1 MMKVLYASIVCKE
14 RPLVAVSHALTAS
27 VTDGGADLD
36 VADVTAL
43 YEVFCQV
50 SDPRK
55 PRGVR
60 HALPAVLTML
70 ALAVLC
76 GARNFRQAADRVA
89 ELPTLLLTAA
99 GARLDPR
106 HGRRKPPSRDTLRRL
121 AETIDAAAT
130 DRLLCQWIATRIPPP
145 EGGRPGLALDGK
157 TVRASHDGDPTD
169 NVKLFSAM
177 LHDTAVVIA
186 QLRVPDD
193 TTEVTQVQTLL
204 DPVEIAGTVITAD
217 AAHPSTET
225 AAYLH
230 QRGAGYVFTVKGNRP
245 ALLAAIWQRL
255 PAATSD
261 TAAHTHREH
270 RSGLIIE
277 RRIWTADAAGIDF
290 PAAAQVFRI
299 RRDTYDLTGQ
309 RLRKDIVHGI
319 TNLTAHATTPA
330 HIADYTRR
338 HWGIENKIHWVR
350 DVLFAEDHH
359 HAWLGAAAHTMALFR
374 NLAIGLIRLA
384 GHTKIKQVLERL
396 HGNKLLIPPL
406 LTASRT

>member
-1 MMKVLYASIVCKE
+1 M
-14 RPLVAVSHALTAS
+14 
-27 VTDGGADLD
+27 
-36 VADVTAL
+36 
-43 YEVFCQV
+43 
-50 SDPRK
+50 
-55 PRGVR
+55 
-60 HALPAVLTML
+60 
-70 ALAVLC
+70 
-76 GARNFRQAADRVA
+76 
-89 ELPTLLLTAA
+89 
-99 GARLDPR
+99 
-106 HGRRKPPSRDTLRRL
+106 
-121 AETIDAAAT
+121 
-130 DRLLCQWIATRIPPP
+130 
-145 EGGRPGLALDGK
+145 
-157 TVRASHDGDPTD
+157 
-169 NVKLFSAM
+169 
-177 LHDTAVVIA
+177 IA

-225 AAYLH
+225 ADYLH

-245 ALLAAIWQRL
+245 TLLAAIWQRL

-270 RSGLIIE
+270 HSGLIIE

-319 TNLTAHATTPA
+319 TNLTAQAATPA
-330 HIADYTRR
+330 DVADYTRR

-359 HAWLGAAAHTMALFR
+359 HAWLGTVAHTMALFR

-384 GHTKIKQVLERL
+384 GHTKIKEILERL
-396 HGNKLLIPPL
+396 HGNKLLILPL
-406 LTASRT
+406 LAASRT